1 MSTITIHTTDE
12 VSTRL
17 NRLAKVMNKPRD
29 QVIEAA
35 LKQYISEQSDQ
46 RRLGIEQAQTT
57 LAKGA
62 GRDFETVVE
71 ELRTKIRHKQ

>member
-17 NRLAKVMNKPRD
+17 SRLAKMMNRPRA
-29 QVIEAA
+29 QVIEVA

-46 RRLGIEQAQTT
+46 IAGIEQAQLT

-62 GRDFETVVE
+62 GKDFKTVVE
-71 ELRTKIRHKQ
+71 ALRNKIRHKQ

>member
-17 NRLAKVMNKPRD
+17 NRLAKVLNKPRD
-29 QVIEAA
+29 QVIEVA

-46 RRLGIEQAQTT
+46 IAGIEQAQLT

-62 GRDFETVVE
+62 SKDFETVVE
-71 ELRTKIRHKQ
+71 ELRNKIRHKQ

>member
-12 VSTRL
+12 VSTKL
-17 NRLAKVMNKPRD
+17 NRLAKVMNKSRD
-29 QVIEAA
+29 QVIEVA

-46 RRLGIEQAQTT
+46 IAGIEQAQLS

-62 GRDFETVVE
+62 GRDFDTVVE
-71 ELRTKIRHKQ
+71 ELRNKIRHKQ

>member
-12 VSTRL
+12 VSTKL
-17 NRLAKVMNKPRD
+17 NRLAKVMNKSRD
-29 QVIEAA
+29 QVIEVA

-46 RRLGIEQAQTT
+46 IAGIEQAQLS

-62 GRDFETVVE
+62 GKDFDTVVE
-71 ELRTKIRHKQ
+71 ELRNKIRHKQ

>member
-17 NRLAKVMNKPRD
+17 SRLAKVMNKPRA
-29 QVIEAA
+29 QVIEVA

-46 RRLGIEQAQTT
+46 IAGIEQAQLT
-57 LAKGA
+57 LEKGS
-62 GRDFETVVE
+62 GKDFETVVE
-71 ELRTKIRHKQ
+71 ELRNKIRHKQ

>member
-17 NRLAKVMNKPRD
+17 NRLAKVMNKPRE
-29 QVIEAA
+29 QVIEVA

-46 RRLGIEQAQTT
+46 IAGIEQAQLT
-57 LAKGA
+57 LAKGS
-62 GRDFETVVE
+62 GKDFKTVVE
-71 ELRTKIRHKQ
+71 ELRNKIRHKQ

>member
-29 QVIEAA
+29 QVIEVA

-46 RRLGIEQAQTT
+46 IAGIEQAQLT

-62 GRDFETVVE
+62 GKDFETVVE
-71 ELRTKIRHKQ
+71 ELRTKIRHKH

>member
-17 NRLAKVMNKPRD
+17 SRLAKVMNKPRA
-29 QVIEAA
+29 QVIEVA

-46 RRLGIEQAQTT
+46 RRPGIEQAQLT
-57 LAKGA
+57 LEKGS
-62 GRDFETVVE
+62 GKYFETVVE
-71 ELRTKIRHKQ
+71 ELRNKIQHKH

>member
-1 MSTITIHTTDE
+1 MSTIIIHTTDE

-17 NRLAKVMNKPRD
+17 NRLAKAMNKPRD
-29 QVIEAA
+29 QVIEVA

-46 RRLGIEQAQTT
+46 IAGIEQAQST

-62 GRDFETVVE
+62 GKDFETVVE
-71 ELRTKIRHKQ
+71 ELRNKIRHKQ

>member
-17 NRLAKVMNKPRD
+17 SRLAKVMNIPRA
-29 QVIEAA
+29 QVIEVA

-46 RRLGIEQAQTT
+46 IAGIEQAQLT
-57 LAKGA
+57 LEKGS
-62 GRDFETVVE
+62 GKDFETVVE
-71 ELRTKIRHKQ
+71 ELRNKIRHKQ

>member
-17 NRLAKVMNKPRD
+17 SRLAKMMNRPRA
-29 QVIEAA
+29 QVIEVA

-46 RRLGIEQAQTT
+46 IAGIEQAQLT
-57 LAKGA
+57 LEKGS
-62 GRDFETVVE
+62 GKDFKTVVE
-71 ELRTKIRHKQ
+71 ELRNKIRHKQ